1 VPRPAERRIFLYTVP
16 LLGVMTAALV
26 LNRLIYLPSV
36 LGVVV
41 LVWGFFLFLAYFF
54 RDPARSPGEGI
65 VSAADGKVLAVGPDG
80 ERTRIAVF
88 MNVTDVHVNRV
99 PLDGTVLRVRD
110 GGEGFRPAFHP
121 DAVHNVWRSYT
132 LSTAIGEVE
141 VVQMTGVVA
150 RRIVSFVS
158 QGEALRKGDRLGMI
172 VLGSRVDVLFSS
184 DRAKAKVRVG
194 DRVRAGETC
203 VARERNQ

>member
-1 VPRPAERRIFLYTVP
+1 VAPPAPGRIFLYALPFLAV
-16 LLGVMTAALV
+16 LTAALV
-26 LNRLIYLPSV
+26 LDRVVLVPSV

-54 RDPARSPGEGI
+54 RDPERTPEDGI
-65 VSAADGKVLAVGPDG
+65 VSPADGKVLAVGPDG

-88 MNVTDVHVNRV
+88 MNVTDVHVNRL
-99 PLDGTVLRVRD
+99 PLDGTVTHIRD

-121 DAVHNVWRSYT
+121 DAIHNVWRSYT
-132 LSTAIGEVE
+132 LATAIGEVE

-150 RRIVSFVS
+150 RRIVSFVKE
-158 QGEALRKGDRLGMI
+158 GEEGRKGDRFGMI
-172 VLGSRVDVLFSS
+172 VLGSRVDLLFPT

-203 VARERNQ
+203 VARERDR

>member
-1 VPRPAERRIFLYTVP
+1 VPPPAERRIFLYAAP
-16 LLGVMTAALV
+16 LLAVMTAV
-26 LNRLIYLPSV
+26 LLWNRLLFLPSV
-36 LGVVV
+36 LGLVVV
-41 LVWGFFLFLAYFF
+41 VWGFFLFLAYFF
-54 RDPARSPGEGI
+54 RDPARTPGDGI
-65 VSAADGKVLAVGPDG
+65 VSPADGKVLAAGPDG

-99 PLDGTVLRVRD
+99 PLDGTITRIAD

-132 LSTAIGEVE
+132 MDTSIGDVE

-150 RRIVSFVS
+150 RRIVSFV
-158 QGEALRKGDRLGMI
+158 QEGDKVGKGDRLGMI
-172 VLGSRVDVLFSS
+172 VLGSRVDLLFPT
-184 DRAKAKVRVG
+184 DRAKAKVKVG

-203 VARERNQ
+203 VARERDR